1 MTKGVRLI
9 RERFVGLIHER
20 ERATASALTSGFT
33 LRALLIGT
41 ALSAAIGIG
50 NPYGKLLIRGTYMD
64 LPAPFLLFFVWLVFA
79 QTLLGRIRRSL
90 ALTRGELIVIY
101 VMMLVATAT
110 PVLSLML
117 FTFLS
122 GALYYATSANN
133 WVEMVLPYIPR
144 WMIPQSEEAVRRFY
158 EGLPADASIPW
169 GAWTESLFWWLVLIG
184 GFYLAAISLM
194 VILRKQWVDH
204 EHLIYPLA
212 RFPLAMLPE
221 EGAAKLLPSFF
232 KKAPLWIGLGLS
244 FAVLSFN
251 ALHNYHPFGQPLSLT
266 ARITPF
272 EGGVPLN
279 FRLSFLI
286 LGFSYLIQTK
296 VAFSLWVFYLLR
308 NLEETV
314 LSILGIMIYERLAPF
329 SGWGGVRVIL
339 GHQTMGAMFVFVA
352 VMLWFGREH
361 LKQVLKK
368 AFRGDAAVDDSGE
381 ILSYRGAV
389 LGAFVGILAV
399 GLWLWRAGLPL
410 WIVPLFLLAA
420 FTIFLALTR
429 VIAETGLP
437 TVPQRLIPSD
447 VIVLGVGSAF
457 IGGKGMIALAS
468 TFVWAIDS
476 GSLMNNVAHGLK
488 IGGDLSGDR
497 RPLFGAIVLALVVS
511 LAVSIATIGLLAYSH
526 GATNLSS
533 HHFVNYPRYPFDYA
547 ADRITHPE
555 GPSRL
560 GWMLTGIGGGVMG
573 GLMLLQRYF
582 LWWPLHPIGF
592 IVSTNWVMN
601 NIWFTILLA
610 WLIKSSVLKYGGP
623 KIYRKT
629 VPFFMGLTLGHFIA
643 AGFWLLVDGFLGR
656 PGTRI
661 TFY

>member
-1 MTKGVRLI
+1 MTKRVRPI
-9 RERFVGLIHER
+9 RERFVEFIHER
-20 ERATASALTSGFT
+20 EGATARALTTGFT
-33 LRALLIGT
+33 LRALLIGV

-50 NPYGKLLIRGTYMD
+50 NPYGKLLIQGTHMD
-64 LPAPFLLFFVWLVFA
+64 LPAPFLLFFVWLVFV

-101 VMMLVATAT
+101 VMMLVATAI

-122 GALYYATSANN
+122 GALYYATSVNN

-158 EGLPADASIPW
+158 EGSPAGDSIPW

-184 GFYLAAISLM
+184 GFYLAAICLM

-221 EGAAKLLPSFF
+221 EGTAKLLPSFF

-251 ALHNYHPFGQPLSLT
+251 ALNNYHPFGQPLSLA

-279 FRLSFLI
+279 LRLSFLI

-296 VAFSLWVFYLLR
+296 MAFSLWVFYLLR

-314 LSILGIMIYERLAPF
+314 LSILGITIYERLAPF

-339 GHQTMGAMFVFVA
+339 GHQTMGAIFVFVA
-352 VMLWFGREH
+352 VMLWSGREH

-368 AFRGDAAVDDSGE
+368 AFRGDATGDDSGE

-389 LGAFVGILAV
+389 LGAFGGILAV

-410 WIVPLFLLAA
+410 WIVPLFLLTA
-420 FTIFLALTR
+420 FAIFLVLTR

-447 VIVLGVGSAF
+447 VIVLGVGSSF
-457 IGGKGMIALAS
+457 VGEKGMIALAS
-468 TFVWAIDS
+468 TFVWAVDS

-488 IGGDLSGDR
+488 IGGDLSGNR
-497 RPLFGAIVLALVVS
+497 RPLFGAIVLAVVVS

-533 HHFVNYPRYPFDYA
+533 HHFVNYPRYSFDYA
-547 ADRITHPE
+547 ADRITHPK
-555 GPSRL
+555 GPSTL
-560 GWMLTGIGGGVMG
+560 GWMLTGIGGSVMG

-601 NIWFTILLA
+601 NIWFTVLLA
-610 WLIKSSVLKYGGP
+610 WLIKSCVLKYGGP
-623 KIYRKT
+623 RIYQKT

-643 AGFWLLVDGFLGR
+643 GGFWLLVDGILGR